1 MIDLH
6 THSTFSDGTLTPTEL
21 LELAEQVGLYAV
33 ALTDHD
39 TVSGIE
45 EALDAAAGKSVRFVP
60 GVEISGEI
68 DRGALH
74 ILGLFADHRNNEL
87 REMLA
92 FAETQRIN
100 RNIVIVER
108 LRQLGMDIT
117 VDEVKAEAG
126 EGVMGRPHFAAL
138 MIRKGYVSD
147 MEEAFVRYLA
157 KGGAAFVPKVRI
169 PREKAVAVIRR
180 AGGVPV
186 LAHPDQTGRGG
197 AELTA
202 LLTSL
207 KNLGLLGMETHYS
220 GYAPNRVRK
229 YSRSARALGL
239 LESGGSDFHGS
250 VKPTLHLG
258 EGPGSLN
265 VPDEFY
271 DRLHSAAQE
280 IQKAV

>member
-6 THSTFSDGTLTPTEL
+6 THSAFSDGTLSPTEL
-21 LELAEQVGLYAV
+21 LALAEEIGLYAV

-45 EALDAAAGKSVRFVP
+45 EALDAAAGKRVHFVP

-74 ILGLFADHRNNEL
+74 ILGLFVDHRNVAL
-87 REMLA
+87 REMLS
-92 FAETQRIN
+92 FAETQRGN
-100 RNIVIVER
+100 RNVVIVDR

-117 VDEVKAEAG
+117 IEEVKEEAG
-126 EGVMGRPHFAAL
+126 DGVVGRPHFASL
-138 MIRKGYVSD
+138 MIKKGYAATV
-147 MEEAFVRYLA
+147 EEAFLRYLA
-157 KGGAAFVPKVRI
+157 KGGAAFVPKVRM
-169 PREKAVAVIRR
+169 PRDKAISVIRG

-207 KNLGLLGMETHYS
+207 KALGLVGMETHYS
-220 GYAPNRVRK
+220 GYAPNRMRK
-229 YSRSARALGL
+229 YARSARALGL
-239 LESGGSDFHGS
+239 LQSGGSDFHGS

-258 EGPGSLN
+258 VGPGNLH
-265 VPDEFY
+265 VPGEFY
-271 DRLHSAAQE
+271 DRLRSAAE
-280 IQKAV
+280 KIRKAE